1 MKLTFERQAMLS
13 KLADELIL
21 IGVDPVQTDGASAIQ
36 GSLTEVYIFI
46 PDDTSQVVI
55 DRITTVV
62 NAHDPTPLAA
72 VASVEDYLIDLD
84 YRISKIELGL

>member
-62 NAHDPTPLAA
+62 NAHDPIPPAQQPTALERIAATEQAILALME
-72 VASVEDYLIDLD
+72 VL
-84 YRISKIELGL
+84 